1 VTGRRPAPGQGR
13 LHFFAGKGGV
23 GKTTCA
29 AATALAAAERGRRV
43 AVISTDPA
51 HSLGDAVGRRLGP
64 SPRRIATRRGTLE
77 AAELDADRAL
87 ARWLAGRR
95 RTLSTIAERGTYLDD
110 EDLQRLL
117 RLSFPGVDELM
128 GLVELARLAER
139 GGYEAV
145 VVDTAPTGHAL
156 RLLAMPRT
164 LRRIAAVLNDLYAKH
179 LFLADSLGRGYR
191 ADAGDRLIEELETDG
206 RQLAER
212 LRDPVRCRFTWLLLP
227 ERLALEET
235 RDGVAALA
243 AEGIEVSEL
252 VVNRLTPPAPGCP
265 ACAARRAEERRVVA
279 EARRVFP
286 RLPLREVPA
295 LDDEPRGLGG
305 LRRVATSLTGARPR
319 AGSGPAPLIDFE
331 RGGGAPPRWPPG
343 SRGVTQRS
351 ESNVVDQ
358 HVGSGVRRQ
367 LESNVVD
374 RHVGRGVRRQLESNV
389 VDRHARRAGA
399 EHGRSWLD
407 VVAPAG
413 VKLLVFAGKGGVGK
427 TTCATAA
434 ALALA
439 ARRPE
444 VAVLLLSA
452 DPAHSLGDVLG
463 LAVGDEERAVPGA
476 PAGLRVRELDAGAA
490 LARTRERYRRA
501 VEETFDSLLRG
512 SRFDVAY
519 DRQALHGLMDLAPPG
534 LDELFA
540 VLAIVEALAER
551 RPPFDVVVLDTAPT
565 GHALRL
571 LEMPA
576 TALAWVHALLA
587 ILLKYREVVGL
598 GEIAAELVATA
609 RRLRELRAL
618 LTDPARARVVVVTRA
633 ATLPREET
641 TRLLG
646 RLRRLRIAAPAVVVN
661 ALTTGECR
669 RCRRARHGERREV
682 AALGRH
688 RGTRSSAWSM
698 ISTPAWSPPPRAVAG
713 LQRWSRAWETQR

>member
-1 VTGRRPAPGQGR
+1 VPGEGR

-29 AATALAAAERGRRV
+29 AASALSAAERGRRV

-51 HSLGDAVGRRLGP
+51 HSLGDAVGRRLGRA
-64 SPRRIATRRGTLE
+64 PRRIGVRAGALE
-77 AAELDADRAL
+77 AVELDADRAL

-95 RTLSTIAERGTYLDD
+95 RTLSTIAERGTYLDE
-110 EDLQRLL
+110 EDLQKLL

-139 GGYEAV
+139 GYEMV

-156 RLLAMPRT
+156 RLLAMPQT

-179 LFLADSLGRGYR
+179 RFLADSLGRGYR

-206 RQLAER
+206 RRLAER
-212 LRDPVRCRFTWLLLP
+212 LRDPARCRFTWLLLP

-243 AEGIEVSEL
+243 AEGLHVSEL
-252 VVNRLTPPAPGCP
+252 VVNRLTRRAAGCH
-265 ACAARRAEERRVVA
+265 ACAARLAEESRVVA
-279 EARRVFP
+279 EARRAFP

-295 LDDEPRGLGG
+295 LDEEPRGLAG
-305 LRRVATSLTGARPR
+305 LRRVAKYLEGAPGADARSWTPTDDARPVN
-319 AGSGPAPLIDFE
+319 
-331 RGGGAPPRWPPG
+331 RGATGGTSRPPG
-343 SRGVTQRS
+343 SSRSRGPNSTLGDVA
-351 ESNVVDQ
+351 
-358 HVGSGVRRQ
+358 
-367 LESNVVD
+367 
-374 RHVGRGVRRQLESNV
+374 
-389 VDRHARRAGA
+389 RHAGS
-399 EHGRSWLD
+399 EHSWLD
-407 VVAPAG
+407 LVAPPG

-427 TTCATAA
+427 TTCAAAA

-439 ARRPE
+439 ERRGSS
-444 VAVLLLSA
+444 VLLLSA

-463 LAVGDEERAVPGA
+463 LAVGDEEHAVPGA

-490 LARTRERYRRA
+490 LARTRQRYRRA

-551 RPPFDVVVLDTAPT
+551 QPPFDAVVLDTAPT

-576 TALAWVHALLA
+576 TALGWVHALLA

-598 GEIAAELVATA
+598 GDIAAELVATA

-618 LTDPARARVVVVTRA
+618 LSDPSRARVVVVTRA
-633 ATLPREET
+633 AALPRQET
-641 TRLLG
+641 TRLLA
-646 RLRRLRIAAPAVVVN
+646 RLRRLHIATPAVVVN
-661 ALTTGECR
+661 ALTTGDCR
-669 RCRRARHGERREV
+669 RCRRARGAERREI
-682 AALGRH
+682 AALR
-688 RGTRSSAWSM
+688 RRPGTRPGAWSM
-698 ISTPAWSPPPRAVAG
+698 ISTPAWAPPPRAVAG